1 MRSSSRRFLHCS
13 LLRCLCSVVCV
24 CFFCGEESGEVQ
36 NGCRGSPVHLL
47 LELPGI
53 SRDTGTLHLW
63 SNQQP
68 FLRGSSFVLPRDWG
82 SLLIWISS
90 PPYLMTSPPSF
101 KICVGASSAKPNQQ
115 YKFASSR
122 IGSKMQVWGREE
134 PVESGRGVKGIQ
146 TPRSPSLLPV
156 SWRGLERGPLV
167 NHWVI
172 YRLILMPPPKNE
184 WIPSQHAPGRVF
196 L

>member
-1 MRSSSRRFLHCS
+1 MSLFSGLCVFLLWGGIWRSAERMQGFPGSFAARTAGHVQRYWHAAPLVQSTAFPARL
-13 LLRCLCSVVCV
+13 
-24 CFFCGEESGEVQ
+24 FFC
-36 NGCRGSPVHLL
+36 
-47 LELPGI
+47 
-53 SRDTGTLHLW
+53 
-63 SNQQP
+63 
-68 FLRGSSFVLPRDWG
+68 SSQRLG
-82 SLLIWISS
+82 SLLIWISNPPS
-90 PPYLMTSPPSF
+90 PMTSPQSF
-101 KICVGASSAKPNQQ
+101 KICVGANSAKPNQQ

-134 PVESGRGVKGIQ
+134 PVESRRGVKGIQ

-172 YRLILMPPPKNE
+172 YRLILVPPPRNE